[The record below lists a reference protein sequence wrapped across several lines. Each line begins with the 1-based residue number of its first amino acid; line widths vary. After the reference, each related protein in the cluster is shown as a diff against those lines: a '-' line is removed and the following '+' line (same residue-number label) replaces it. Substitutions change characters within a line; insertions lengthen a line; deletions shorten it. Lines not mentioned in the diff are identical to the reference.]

1 MQRSPSS
8 CRIAGPRPLAVP
20 RLGGAPDLTP
30 LRGVHHRPASLFTV
44 RLGVLDVG
52 SNTVHLLVVDAHR
65 GGHPTPM
72 SSTKATLRL
81 AEATDSSGKI
91 TKRGADK
98 LISTID
104 EFAKIA
110 VSSGCT
116 ELMAFAT
123 SAVRDA
129 ENSDD
134 VLARVRK
141 ETGVELEVL
150 RGVDESRLTFLAV
163 RRWYGWS
170 AGRIINLDIGGGSLE
185 LSSGVDEDPEVALS
199 LPLGAGRLT
208 REWLADDPPGRRRV
222 AMLRDWLDAELA
234 EAGVTV
240 LEAGGPD
247 LAVATSKT
255 FRSLARL
262 TGAAPS
268 AAGPRVKRTL
278 TANGLRQLIAFI
290 SRMTT
295 ADRAELEGVSAERAP
310 QIVAGALV
318 AEASMRTLSIE
329 EVDICPWALR
339 EGLILRKLDSE
350 ADGSALVES
359 PVRDA
364 GGQVI
369 DRNSNRSRGDKR

>member
-1 MQRSPSS
+1 
-8 CRIAGPRPLAVP
+8 
-20 RLGGAPDLTP
+20 
-30 LRGVHHRPASLFTV
+30 
-44 RLGVLDVG
+44 LGVLDVG

-81 AEATDSSGKI
+81 AEATDRSGKI
-91 TKRGADK
+91 TRRGADK
-98 LISTID
+98 LLSTID

-110 VSSGCT
+110 ASSGCA

-129 ENSDD
+129 SNSEG
-134 VLARVRK
+134 VLARVRA
-141 ETGVELEVL
+141 ETGVELQVL
-150 RGVDESRLTFLAV
+150 RGEHESRLTFLAV
-163 RRWYGWS
+163 RRWFGWS

-185 LSSGVDEDPEVALS
+185 LSSGVDEEPELALS

-222 AMLRDWLDAELA
+222 AMLRDWLDTELA
-234 EAGVTV
+234 NATASVLDAGC
-240 LEAGGPD
+240 PD

-255 FRSLARL
+255 FRSLGRL

-278 TANGLRQLIAFI
+278 TATGLRQLIAFI

-318 AEASMRTLSIE
+318 AEASMRALSIE
-329 EVDICPWALR
+329 TVEICPWALR
-339 EGLILRKLDSE
+339 EGLILRRLDSE
-350 ADGSALVES
+350 ADGAALMETS
-359 PVRDA
+359 PVQTVVRDD
-364 GGQVI
+364 GTV
-369 DRNSNRSRGDKR
+369 DRSAADRSRGDT

>member
-1 MQRSPSS
+1 M
-8 CRIAGPRPLAVP
+8 
-20 RLGGAPDLTP
+20 
-30 LRGVHHRPASLFTV
+30 

-72 SSTKATLRL
+72 SSTKSSLRL
-81 AEATDSSGKI
+81 AEAIDDSGRL
-91 TKRGADK
+91 TRRGADK
-98 LISTID
+98 LVDTVD

-110 VSSGCT
+110 ASSGCA

-129 ENSDD
+129 MNSDE
-134 VLARVRK
+134 VLARVRSQ
-141 ETGVELEVL
+141 TGVDLQVL
-150 RGVDESRLTFLAV
+150 TGVDESRLTFLAV

-185 LSSGVDEDPEVALS
+185 LSTGVDEAPDVALS

-208 REWLADDPPGRRRV
+208 REWLPDDPPGRRRV
-222 AMLRDWLDAELA
+222 AMLRDWLDTELTQ
-234 EAGVTV
+234 AGKTV
-240 LEAGGPD
+240 LKAGAPD
-247 LAVATSKT
+247 LAVGSSKT

-268 AAGPRVKRTL
+268 AAGPRAKRTL

-318 AEASMRTLSIE
+318 AEASMRAMSLES
-329 EVDICPWALR
+329 VDICPWALR
-339 EGLILRKLDSE
+339 EGVILRRLDSE
-350 ADGSALVES
+350 ADGTALGEAD
-359 PVRDA
+359 VRDA
-364 GGQVI
+364 GGRR
-369 DRNSNRSRGDKR
+369 DSGRSRGETR

>member
-1 MQRSPSS
+1 
-8 CRIAGPRPLAVP
+8 
-20 RLGGAPDLTP
+20 
-30 LRGVHHRPASLFTV
+30 
-44 RLGVLDVG
+44 
-52 SNTVHLLVVDAHR
+52 
-65 GGHPTPM
+65 M

-81 AEATDSSGKI
+81 SESIDSDGKI

-98 LISTID
+98 LVSTID

-110 VSSGCT
+110 DSSGCE

-141 ETGVELEVL
+141 EAGVELEVL

-185 LSSGVDEDPEVALS
+185 MSSGVDEEPEVALS

-208 REWLADDPPGRRRV
+208 REWLPDDPPGRRRV

-234 EAGVTV
+234 EACETV
-240 LEAGGPD
+240 LDAGAPD

-268 AAGPRVKRTL
+268 AAGPRVKWTL
-278 TANGLRQLIAFI
+278 TANGLRQLISFI

-318 AEASMRTLSIE
+318 AEASMRVLSIE
-329 EVDICPWALR
+329 AVDICPWALR

-350 ADGSALVES
+350 ADGTALVETS
-359 PVRDA
+359 VRDA
-364 GGQVI
+364 GGQKA
-369 DRNSNRSRGDKR
+369 DRNANRSKGDKS

>member
-1 MQRSPSS
+1 M
-8 CRIAGPRPLAVP
+8 
-20 RLGGAPDLTP
+20 
-30 LRGVHHRPASLFTV
+30 

-81 AEATDSSGKI
+81 AESIDSSGKL
-91 TKRGADK
+91 TKRGAEK

-104 EFAKIA
+104 EFARIA
-110 VSSGCT
+110 DSSGCA

-123 SAVRDA
+123 SALRDA

-150 RGVDESRLTFLAV
+150 SGVDESRLTFLAV

-185 LSSGVDEDPEVALS
+185 MSSGVDEAPEVALS

-208 REWLADDPPGRRRV
+208 REWLPDDPPGRRRV
-222 AMLRDWLDAELA
+222 AMLRDWLDAEVADAAMAVLD
-234 EAGVTV
+234 AGS
-240 LEAGGPD
+240 AD

-268 AAGPRVKRTL
+268 AAGPRMKRTL
-278 TANGLRQLIAFI
+278 TANGLRQLISFI

-318 AEASMRTLSIE
+318 AEASMRALSIE
-329 EVDICPWALR
+329 SVDICPWALR

-350 ADGSALVES
+350 ADGTALMQAS
-359 PVRDA
+359 VRDA
-364 GGQVI
+364 GGQAV
-369 DRNSNRSRGDKR
+369 DRDGNRSRGDKP

>member
-1 MQRSPSS
+1 
-8 CRIAGPRPLAVP
+8 
-20 RLGGAPDLTP
+20 
-30 LRGVHHRPASLFTV
+30 
-44 RLGVLDVG
+44 
-52 SNTVHLLVVDAHR
+52 
-65 GGHPTPM
+65 M

-81 AEATDSSGKI
+81 AEATDSAGKI
-91 TKRGADK
+91 TKRGAEK

-110 VSSGCT
+110 DSSGCE

-123 SAVRDA
+123 SAVREA
-129 ENSDD
+129 GNSED
-134 VLARVRK
+134 VLSRVRK
-141 ETGVELEVL
+141 ETGVELRVL
-150 RGVDESRLTFLAV
+150 TGVDESRLTFLAV
-163 RRWYGWS
+163 RRWFGWS

-185 LSSGVDEDPEVALS
+185 MSTGLDEEPEVALS

-208 REWLADDPPGRRRV
+208 REWLPDDPPGRRRV

-234 EAGVTV
+234 DATVTI
-240 LEAGGPD
+240 LEAGNPD
-247 LAVATSKT
+247 LTVATSKT

-268 AAGPRVKRTL
+268 GAGPRVKRTL
-278 TANGLRQLIAFI
+278 TANGLRQLISFI

-318 AEASMRTLSIE
+318 AEASMRALSIE
-329 EVDICPWALR
+329 SVDICPWALR

-350 ADGSALVES
+350 ADGTALMEPS
-359 PVRDA
+359 VRNA
-364 GGQVI
+364 GGQVV
-369 DRNSNRSRGDKR
+369 DRNQHRSRGDKP

>member
-1 MQRSPSS
+1 M
-8 CRIAGPRPLAVP
+8 
-20 RLGGAPDLTP
+20 
-30 LRGVHHRPASLFTV
+30 

-52 SNTVHLLVVDAHR
+52 SNTVHLLVVDARR

-72 SSTKATLRL
+72 SSTKAALRL
-81 AEATDSSGKI
+81 AESIDSTGKL
-91 TKRGADK
+91 TRKGADK
-98 LISTID
+98 LVSTVD

-110 VSSGCT
+110 MSSGCS

-129 ENSDD
+129 TNSEA
-134 VLARVRK
+134 VLARVQS
-141 ETGVELEVL
+141 EAGVSLRVL
-150 RGVDESRLTFLAV
+150 SGVDESRLTFLAV

-170 AGRIINLDIGGGSLE
+170 AGRIINIDIGGGSLE
-185 LSSGVDEDPEVALS
+185 LSSGVDEEPDVALS

-208 REWLADDPPGRRRV
+208 REWLAEDPPGRRRV
-222 AMLRDWLDAELA
+222 AMLRDWLSTELS
-234 EAGVTV
+234 EAGSVIQS
-240 LEAGGPD
+240 AGAPD

-268 AAGPRVKRTL
+268 GAGPRVKRTL
-278 TANGLRQLIAFI
+278 TASGLRQLIAFI

-318 AEASMRTLSIE
+318 AEASMKALGVETVE
-329 EVDICPWALR
+329 ICPWALR

-350 ADGSALVES
+350 ADGTALVETI
-359 PVRDA
+359 PA
-364 GGQVI
+364 TPEG
-369 DRNSNRSRGDKR
+369 KRR

>member
-1 MQRSPSS
+1 M
-8 CRIAGPRPLAVP
+8 
-20 RLGGAPDLTP
+20 
-30 LRGVHHRPASLFTV
+30 

-81 AEATDSSGKI
+81 AEATDSAGKI
-91 TKRGADK
+91 TKRGAEK

-110 VSSGCT
+110 DSSGCE

-123 SAVRDA
+123 SAVREA
-129 ENSDD
+129 GNSDD
-134 VLARVRK
+134 VLSRVRK
-141 ETGVELEVL
+141 ETGVELRVL
-150 RGVDESRLTFLAV
+150 TGVDESRLTFLAV

-185 LSSGVDEDPEVALS
+185 MSSGQDEEPEVAMS

-208 REWLADDPPGRRRV
+208 REWLPEDPPGRRRV
-222 AMLRDWLDAELA
+222 AMLRDWLDAELS
-234 EAGVTV
+234 EAGAKI
-240 LEAGGPD
+240 LEPGSPD
-247 LAVATSKT
+247 LTVASSKT

-268 AAGPRVKRTL
+268 GAGPRVKRTL
-278 TANGLRQLIAFI
+278 TANGLRQLISFI

-318 AEASMRTLSIE
+318 AEASMRALSIE
-329 EVDICPWALR
+329 SVDICPWALR

-350 ADGSALVES
+350 ADGTALMGPS
-359 PVRDA
+359 VRNA
-364 GGQVI
+364 GGQVV
-369 DRNSNRSRGDKR
+369 DRNQNRSRGDKP